1 MSINVVTMYNN
12 GEFLPNII
20 LLTLCYY
27 HEGNPIIRHG
37 EILSSQPIFPPNKR
51 IDNYPL
57 LGGFSEGLDALRF
70 CSKNT
75 IIVIDSEIDNASLKF

>member
-1 MSINVVTMYNN
+1 MYNN

-27 HEGNPIIRHG
+27 HERNPIIRHG

-51 IDNYPL
+51 IDNPPPL

-70 CSKNT
+70 YSKNT
-75 IIVIDSEIDNASLKF
+75 IVIDSEIDNASLKF